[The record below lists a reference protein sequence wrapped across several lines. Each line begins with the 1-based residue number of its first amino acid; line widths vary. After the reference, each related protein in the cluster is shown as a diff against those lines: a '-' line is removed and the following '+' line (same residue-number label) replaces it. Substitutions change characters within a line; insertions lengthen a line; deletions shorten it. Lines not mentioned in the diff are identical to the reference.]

1 MPAVKGWSCTCR
13 QTYRYR
19 NFATLEESALKILGG
34 NVRRERVAR
43 SISQQK
49 LALLTGLNAR
59 TICKIEAGKLNIRQ
73 ETIQRL
79 RQAIGCSLSRLVE
92 GTGKGS

>member
-1 MPAVKGWSCTCR
+1 MFMHISTNPPLSQFRDYGDET
-13 QTYRYR
+13 
-19 NFATLEESALKILGG
+19 ALKTLGG
-34 NVRRERVAR
+34 NVRRERVAC

-59 TICKIEAGKLNIRQ
+59 TICKIEAGELNIRW

-79 RQAIGCSLSRLVE
+79 SQAIGCSLSRLIE